1 MRKTKEAQLNVKV
14 SPEAKEEYAQIAEE
28 YGMSLSD
35 WVRYSI
41 DYIAKN
47 KPALGKS
54 FAPREQ
60 SLIAANS

>member
-60 SLIAANS
+60 SLMAVNS

>member
-1 MRKTKEAQLNVKV
+1 MTKNAKLNVKV
-14 SPEAKEEYAQIAEE
+14 SPEAKEEYALIAEE

-35 WVRYSI
+35 WIRYSM

-54 FAPREQ
+54 FAPRGQ
-60 SLIAANS
+60 SLAAMVN